1 MDPAYTIAAAII
13 AVILVFAVLSL
24 TWRAISVI
32 AALRAAKGEVE
43 RYLAV
48 AEEKASR
55 IPDLENSLSE
65 KSSEADALRD
75 VKASTEK
82 ELAATREALSQSQRR
97 LESVEKLRDELAAK
111 FDTAT
116 TEKSDLESK
125 LADKTARLEEKTAS
139 ADTLRQHVTNEFK
152 VLADNVM
159 RQHGESFKK
168 QNIEQ
173 IAGILSPLRDKLIE
187 FQQGLERNRTDSAK
201 ERATFA
207 EQIRGLTEASAKMN
221 TETQSLTQAL
231 RGKAQTQGA
240 WGEMILNTILNRSGL
255 REGEEYVVQDS
266 RVTEEGSRLRPDVIV
281 NLPVGHEVVVDSKVS
296 LAAFYD
302 YVNAETDTE
311 RDAHLSSHMSSIR
324 NHIKKLSG
332 KEYQQVVTSRLDFVI
347 MFVPIEAALAA
358 ALQKDPDLTGFAAE
372 KNIAIATPTTLMI
385 ALKTIANLWQVERRN
400 KNAEAIA
407 DRAGKLYDKFVGFL
421 HEMRALGDRLT
432 QAQESYAG
440 AMDKLSDGR
449 GNLIRQVELLKIMG
463 AKTGKAISPDL
474 LDSDETEG
482 TIAPL
487 LQVET

>member
-1 MDPAYTIAAAII
+1 
-13 AVILVFAVLSL
+13 
-24 TWRAISVI
+24 VI

-82 ELAATREALSQSQRR
+82 ELAATREALSQSQRH

-111 FDTAT
+111 FDAAT

-255 REGEEYVVQDS
+255 RRARNTWFRTVVLPKRA
-266 RVTEEGSRLRPDVIV
+266 RVCGPT
-281 NLPVGHEVVVDSKVS
+281 
-296 LAAFYD
+296 
-302 YVNAETDTE
+302 
-311 RDAHLSSHMSSIR
+311 SS
-324 NHIKKLSG
+324 
-332 KEYQQVVTSRLDFVI
+332 
-347 MFVPIEAALAA
+347 
-358 ALQKDPDLTGFAAE
+358 
-372 KNIAIATPTTLMI
+372 
-385 ALKTIANLWQVERRN
+385 
-400 KNAEAIA
+400 
-407 DRAGKLYDKFVGFL
+407 
-421 HEMRALGDRLT
+421 
-432 QAQESYAG
+432 
-440 AMDKLSDGR
+440 
-449 GNLIRQVELLKIMG
+449 
-463 AKTGKAISPDL
+463 
-474 LDSDETEG
+474 
-482 TIAPL
+482 
-487 LQVET
+487 